1 MGHVPLEIIFFE
13 GQTFKSK
20 KNQEERFFKKFPYI
34 KHQKQELITTR
45 K

>member
-1 MGHVPLEIIFFE
+1 MGHVPLEIKLFE
-13 GQTFKSK
+13 GQAFESK
-20 KNQEERFFKKFPYI
+20 KNQEGRFFKKFPYI